1 MKILHQI
8 YIHVH
13 DTISAI
19 NIATILKLA
28 LLIYTEFCVQLW
40 KKKNTIFMYYYRIN
54 AQINAD
60 PLNQLISI
68 IIINNNWFKVA
79 IFGFYEI
86 KKK

>member
-40 KKKNTIFMYYYRIN
+40 KKKKYN
-54 AQINAD
+54 
-60 PLNQLISI
+60 
-68 IIINNNWFKVA
+68 
-79 IFGFYEI
+79 FYVLLQDQCTDQCRSV
-86 KKK
+86 KSTDFNHNK